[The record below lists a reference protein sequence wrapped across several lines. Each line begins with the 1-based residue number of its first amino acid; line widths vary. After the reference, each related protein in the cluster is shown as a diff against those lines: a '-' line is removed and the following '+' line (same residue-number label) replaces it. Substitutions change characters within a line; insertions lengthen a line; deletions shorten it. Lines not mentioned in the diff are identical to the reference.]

1 MCLIL
6 NWLLFLKD
14 NTIIWADFSTY
25 GDTFSYTLGN
35 RFTVFLFFPFPFF
48 CCYFF
53 LLSSNVCFT
62 IVCWPPELLSVLL
75 ISCFLPSF
83 SFLYHRHPYSCILFL
98 TTCCFLLLFSFI
110 LCNSFLLTLC
120 REESFYCTVPITP
133 VKREVEELDTI
144 EEVSRVARLDVHSPP
159 CHFWVL
165 LWDEKVR
172 RLCCAK
178 TTYKPWLEYKG
189 CSEFSDVMYHH
200 FPYN

>member
-1 MCLIL
+1 MIL
-6 NWLLFLKD
+6 LYELTFLP
-14 NTIIWADFSTY
+14 TGILSLTLWVIGSQFS
-25 GDTFSYTLGN
+25 F
-35 RFTVFLFFPFPFF
+35 FFPFFF
-48 CCYFF
+48 LLLIFFF

-62 IVCWPPELLSVLL
+62 IVCWPPDLLSVLL

-110 LCNSFLLTLC
+110 LCNFLLTLC

-165 LWDEKVR
+165 LRKYEDFAVQKPPTSCGLNIKVAVNFQTLSTITFLTVR
-172 RLCCAK
+172 I
-178 TTYKPWLEYKG
+178 
-189 CSEFSDVMYHH
+189 S
-200 FPYN
+200 